1 MNKVFEDFI
10 NNINFFDVSVS
21 LIFVYFIVQCFL
33 KGFSLSLISFMKWV
47 LSTVVTIIL
56 VPKLQPTVSDYIE
69 SEFVNNIGLGIV
81 IFIFTLFLTIVLGK
95 AFGRA
100 VTWTGVGSIDKS
112 FGVLFGVFKVNGV
125 KINGDRFY
133 YNLTEV
139 NVIDELIDRI
149 VIEGA
154 YQNKGLGKIFYEDLI
169 AFSKSNASK
178 RIACE
183 VNIKPLNDRSI
194 IFHDSLGFKEVGQ
207 QDTNQGE
214 KRVSLMA
221 LDIKPGEVHAIMGP
235 NGSGKSTLANIL
247 SGKNGYEVSGNLKY
261 EGKNLQ
267 DIPIEERAQKGIF
280 LAFQYPLEI
289 PGVNTTN
296 FLKTS
301 LNTIRKAK
309 GEKELDTLTL
319 LKLIKEKAS
328 ELNIDEKFL
337 SRQLNVGFS
346 GGEKK
351 KNEILQMKLLEPKLA
366 ILDET
371 DSGLDIDAL
380 RIVADGVNSHKNKNN
395 AFLIITHYQRLL
407 DYIKPDFIHVL
418 SNGKIIKT
426 GSADLGQELEKT
438 GYENL
443 K

>member
-1 MNKVFEDFI
+1 MLQLQNLKA
-10 NNINFFDVSVS
+10 SV
-21 LIFVYFIVQCFL
+21 
-33 KGFSLSLISFMKWV
+33 
-47 LSTVVTIIL
+47 
-56 VPKLQPTVSDYIE
+56 
-69 SEFVNNIGLGIV
+69 N
-81 IFIFTLFLTIVLGK
+81 
-95 AFGRA
+95 
-100 VTWTGVGSIDKS
+100 DKS
-112 FGVLFGVFKVNGV
+112 ILNGL
-125 KINGDRFY
+125 
-133 YNLTEV
+133 NLE
-139 NVIDELIDRI
+139 I
-149 VIEGA
+149 
-154 YQNKGLGKIFYEDLI
+154 
-169 AFSKSNASK
+169 KS
-178 RIACE
+178 
-183 VNIKPLNDRSI
+183 
-194 IFHDSLGFKEVGQ
+194 
-207 QDTNQGE
+207 
-214 KRVSLMA
+214 
-221 LDIKPGEVHAIMGP
+221 GEVHAIMGP
-235 NGSGKSTLANIL
+235 IGSGKSTLANIL
-247 SGKNGYEVSGNLKY
+247 SGNSGYDVSGSLKY

-267 DIPIEERAQKGIF
+267 EIPIEERAQKGIF

-301 LNTIRKAK
+301 LNSIKKAK
-309 GEKELDTLTL
+309 GEKELDTLNL

-418 SNGKIIKT
+418 SKGKIIKT
-426 GSADLGQELEKT
+426 GCAELGQELEKT